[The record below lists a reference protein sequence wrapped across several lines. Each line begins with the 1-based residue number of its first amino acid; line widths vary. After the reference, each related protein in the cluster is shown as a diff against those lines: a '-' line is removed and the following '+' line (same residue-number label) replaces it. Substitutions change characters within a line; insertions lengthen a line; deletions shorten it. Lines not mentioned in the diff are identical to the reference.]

1 MKTIVE
7 MLPDNR
13 FMRVHKSYIAPLH
26 KGTNYAR
33 RQLTLY
39 HRAVEIP
46 IGRVYADEFINRLG
60 EMKE

>member
-1 MKTIVE
+1 ME
-7 MLPDNR
+7 MLPEDR
-13 FMRVHKSYIAPLH
+13 FMRVHKSYIVPLH
-26 KGTNYAR
+26 KVSNYTR

-46 IGRVYADEFINRLG
+46 IGRVYADEFINRVS

>member
-1 MKTIVE
+1 ME
-7 MLPDNR
+7 MLPEDR
-13 FMRVHKSYIAPLH
+13 FMRVHKSYIVPLH
-26 KGTNYAR
+26 KVANYTR

-46 IGRVYADEFINRLG
+46 IGRVYGDEFINRVR